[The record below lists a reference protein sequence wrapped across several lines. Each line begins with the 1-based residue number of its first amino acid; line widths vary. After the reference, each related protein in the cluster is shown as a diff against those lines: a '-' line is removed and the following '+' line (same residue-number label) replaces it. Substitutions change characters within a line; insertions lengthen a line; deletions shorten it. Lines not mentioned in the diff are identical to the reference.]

1 MINSKSFTLIS
12 TKTEIFGLE
21 DIVTVYQEC
30 KYCTKIMFLY
40 TKSIPS
46 LNLKYFSV
54 PNRNIP
60 NRNIPNHFNT
70 FKSKSLLLTELDEIK
85 FQFGNKKVAI

>member
-12 TKTEIFGLE
+12 TETEILGLE

-46 LNLKYFSV
+46 
-54 PNRNIP
+54 
-60 NRNIPNHFNT
+60 
-70 FKSKSLLLTELDEIK
+70 
-85 FQFGNKKVAI
+85 

>member
-12 TKTEIFGLE
+12 TETEILGLE

-46 LNLKYFSV
+46 LNLKYLVFQTGTFLTGTFHTILTHSNQ
-54 PNRNIP
+54 NRYY
-60 NRNIPNHFNT
+60 
-70 FKSKSLLLTELDEIK
+70 
-85 FQFGNKKVAI
+85 